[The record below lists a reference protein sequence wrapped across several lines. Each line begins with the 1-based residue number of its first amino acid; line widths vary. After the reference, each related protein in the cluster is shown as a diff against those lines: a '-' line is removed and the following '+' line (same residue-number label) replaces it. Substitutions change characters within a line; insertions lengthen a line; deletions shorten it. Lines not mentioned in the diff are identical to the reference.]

1 MTFHEAA
8 PVLASPLE
16 TGSELRRLD
25 DKMMAPMARSL
36 PAGPIKQVINRSQL
50 ERDRAGAILPR
61 SDWGRSSLSG
71 TRSNR
76 EEQARRLALQC
87 REDAIKTGISSEDL
101 EAAVE
106 GNLFCNILQAL
117 DAAEFR
123 QMYLDHLSKIL

>member
-1 MTFHEAA
+1 
-8 PVLASPLE
+8 
-16 TGSELRRLD
+16 
-25 DKMMAPMARSL
+25 MMAPMARSL

-50 ERDRAGAILPR
+50 ERDWAGAILPR
-61 SDWGRSSLSG
+61 SDWGRPSLSG

-117 DAAEFR
+117 DAAE
-123 QMYLDHLSKIL
+123 QEILSSRRSAAVTEVPAKRIRGRATVKQSGRRPD